1 MNEVQAEFRIDNL
14 FVSFIHVC
22 KLPIE
27 HKFKKIERL
36 VQVEDY
42 SKLLLDQG
50 FVWYQDFIAFYML
63 SDYRSYW
70 IKTTVTESLEIDSVI
85 ANARGG
91 QASAIV
97 LPFQVTD
104 QERVCVFGDDDTTA
118 NFSFTLPAR
127 HYQLL
132 FQNRHFTPDEV
143 EAEPNFNCDD
153 YSDWDEEIELC
164 LLTFVPAIK
173 PIEPKII
180 TYKSRLGTK
189 DFSTPLT
196 LFDRKLYQSD
206 DN

>member
-27 HKFKKIERL
+27 YKFGKIGRL
-36 VQVEDY
+36 VQAEDY

-70 IKTTVTESLEIDSVI
+70 IKTAVTESLEIDSVI

-91 QASAIV
+91 RASAIV
-97 LPFQVTD
+97 LPFQISD
-104 QERVCVFGDDDTTA
+104 RERVCVFGDDDTTA
-118 NFSFTLPAR
+118 SFSFTLPAG

-143 EAEPNFNCDD
+143 EAEPNFDCDD

-164 LLTFVPAIK
+164 LLSFIPATE
-173 PIEPKII
+173 PTEPKII
-180 TYKSRLGTK
+180 TYKSRLGSK

-206 DN
+206 DS